1 VAEESA
7 AVKASLPRRF
17 SAENARH
24 AGVVVAWLLQAA
36 GQGVE
41 GLCRQDDELA
51 LWAVRGCA
59 RLALEGMVP
68 RWVCCCRHQLNLQ
81 RTLTIEVVSMT

>member
-1 VAEESA
+1 MAEEAA

-24 AGVVVAWLLQAA
+24 ARVIAAWLLQAA

-41 GLCRQDDELA
+41 SLCGQDDELS
-51 LWAVRGCA
+51 LRAVGGCA
-59 RLALEGMVP
+59 RLALEGMIP
-68 RWVCCCRHQLNLQ
+68 RWVGCCRHQLNLQ
-81 RTLTIEVVSMT
+81 RVLTIEVLSSA

>member
-1 VAEESA
+1 MAGEA
-7 AVKASLPRRF
+7 ADVKASLPRRF

-24 AGVVVAWLLQAA
+24 AGVETAWLLQAA

-41 GLCRQDDELA
+41 SLCRQDDELA

-59 RLALEGMVP
+59 RLALEGVVP
-68 RWVCCCRHQLNLQ
+68 RWIGCCRHQLNLQ
-81 RTLTIEVVSMT
+81 RAPTIEVVSMA